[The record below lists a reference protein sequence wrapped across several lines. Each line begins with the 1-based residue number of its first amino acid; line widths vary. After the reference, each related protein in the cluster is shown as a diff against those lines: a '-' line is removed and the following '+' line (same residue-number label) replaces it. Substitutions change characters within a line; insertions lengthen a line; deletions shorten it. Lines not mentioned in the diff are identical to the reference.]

1 MHAIAEIIRLSPVV
15 FGLVSVVN
23 NLLLVGGCVL
33 VSLALFRV
41 TLRRPPFPY
50 LFSALLC
57 FGVGVARPLCAQS
70 ENDWMMNVFS
80 TLLLLLPFACMAIHF
95 RRKGL
100 WKAMLVVFGYT
111 FVESVK
117 YILLY
122 LFFRF
127 DNAAHDEPVEM
138 TVELFVDAGFFL
150 AALAFWLLY
159 ASKREIT
166 LTVSRGGSA
175 LFLLVVATVAVF
187 MVSLGLLSGSYTGG
201 NHAEFIFML
210 LNIPLVSASIAF
222 GVALALRARSK
233 SDIYRA
239 QLDMQVKHYEFM
251 AQMNDDLRMF
261 RHDFPKKMRPL
272 IAYLDENNTEEARAM
287 AESYAGYVA
296 RTGERFRTGNYRLDT
311 VLFCEQQTAERDD
324 ITINVPYGT
333 VFPKDGIEPDDLY
346 TIFPNALDNAIEA
359 CRKVEGKRVI
369 DFMTTVTDDT
379 VYVTI
384 RNPVAGEVKF
394 KGGEPQTD
402 KADTR
407 SHGYGFRSLKRAAAH
422 YGEDNVKCSVKDG
435 VFELRLVLKFADGQ
449 KTDSQKTEDRK

>member
-1 MHAIAEIIRLSPVV
+1 MHAIVEIIRLSPVV

-23 NLLLVGGCVL
+23 NLLLVGGCAL

-50 LFSALLC
+50 IFSALLC
-57 FGVGVARPLCAQS
+57 FLVGVARPLCVQS
-70 ENDWMMNVFS
+70 NRDWMMNIFS
-80 TLLLLLPFACMAIHF
+80 TLLLLLPFACMAILF

-122 LFFRF
+122 LFFHF

-159 ASKREIT
+159 ASKREIS

-187 MVSLGLLSGSYTGG
+187 MVSLGLLSGSYNGE

-251 AQMNDDLRMF
+251 AQMNDDLRIF

-272 IAYLDENNTEEARAM
+272 IAFLDENNTEEARAM
-287 AESYAGYVA
+287 AEGFAGYVA

-311 VLFCEQQTAERDD
+311 VLFCEQQTAVRDD

-333 VFPKDGIEPDDLY
+333 VFP
-346 TIFPNALDNAIEA
+346 
-359 CRKVEGKRVI
+359 
-369 DFMTTVTDDT
+369 
-379 VYVTI
+379 
-384 RNPVAGEVKF
+384 
-394 KGGEPQTD
+394 
-402 KADTR
+402 
-407 SHGYGFRSLKRAAAH
+407 
-422 YGEDNVKCSVKDG
+422 
-435 VFELRLVLKFADGQ
+435 
-449 KTDSQKTEDRK
+449 